1 MRKGRLVF
9 IPLFL
14 LLGTAFGLQASQAQT
29 GELYFSQTGHSVAGE
44 FLAFYQSVPHPEEI
58 FGYPITEA
66 YRDRRTNQLIQY
78 FQKARFEYHPTEP
91 PGKQVRLTPLG
102 SYAYTPGNPTLELP
116 DSPACEAFL
125 PENIRVCH
133 AFLDFY
139 RANGGEAIFGRPISP
154 LESHDG
160 LRVQYFTNARFEW
173 RPERPVKHWV
183 KLTDLGQYYFND
195 QKEDPALLL
204 AATDGDNILAIRELR
219 ARAYVQHAVT
229 GQVGSQKVY
238 IFVQDQRLL
247 PIQDVQITLV
257 VHLPGET
264 EKRFIVPEVTN
275 ANGLTQYAFDFETEQ
290 IGLAE
295 IEVTASLGAIK
306 ATTVTSFRI
315 WW

>member
-1 MRKGRLVF
+1 MRLGRLIF
-9 IPLFL
+9 ILLFL
-14 LLGTAFGLQASQAQT
+14 LLGATFGLQASQAQT
-29 GELYFSQTGHSVAGE
+29 GERYFEQTGHLVSGE
-44 FLAFYQSVPHPEEI
+44 FLAFYQSVPNPEEV

-78 FQKARFEYHPTEP
+78 FQKARFEYRPTEP
-91 PGKQVRLTPLG
+91 PGKQVHLTPLG
-102 SYAYTPGNPTLELP
+102 RYAYNPGSPILEQP
-116 DSPACEAFL
+116 DSAACETFL

-139 RANGGEAIFGRPISP
+139 RANGGEAVFGRPISP

-173 RPERPVKHWV
+173 RPEMPAKHWV
-183 KLTDLGQYYFND
+183 KLTDLGQHYFND

-204 AATDGDNILAIRELR
+204 AKTNEDNFLAIRELR
-219 ARAYVQHAVT
+219 ARAYVQNAVT
-229 GQVGSQKVY
+229 AQAGTQKVY

-257 VHLPGET
+257 VRLPGET
-264 EKRFIVPEVTN
+264 EKRFIVPQVTD
-275 ANGLTQYAFDFETEQ
+275 ANGLTQYEFDFETKQ
-290 IGLAE
+290 IGLVE
-295 IEVTASLGAIK
+295 IEVSASLGAIK
-306 ATTVTSFRI
+306 TTTVTSFRI